1 MDNQILLDVEN
12 LKKYFPRRTG
22 VFKKITS
29 YVKAVDDISFQLYEG
44 ETLGLVGESGCGKTT
59 TGRMILNLINPS
71 DGIIKFKSDLI
82 KTKNNSFMNILE
94 LSSKDLKNIRQE
106 MQIIFQDPYS
116 SLNPRMTVGSLISE
130 PLITHKK
137 IRNKQQLQNKI
148 SELLNSVGLS
158 ESHINRFPH
167 EFSGGQRQRIGIAR
181 AIALSPKLIVA
192 DEPVSALDVSIQ
204 AQVINLLKSIQKSL
218 NLSFLFIAHDLSVI
232 KYISDRIAVMYLGKI
247 VELCTKDELFNNP
260 KHPYTEALISSI
272 PIPNPKF
279 HKKKIILEGDVP
291 SPVNPPKGCPF
302 HPRCPKAKDIC
313 KFETPKLKKYST
325 SGNEHYASCH
335 LIDLPEIN

>member
-1 MDNQILLDVEN
+1 MDNQILLDVVN

-22 VFKKITS
+22 VLKKITS

-137 IRNKQQLQNKI
+137 IRNKQQLQKKI

-204 AQVINLLKSIQKSL
+204 AQVLKLLGQIKQKL
-218 NLSFLFIAHDLSVI
+218 NFSMLFITHDLRVAAQVCD
-232 KYISDRIAVMYLGKI
+232 KIAVMYQGKI
-247 VELCTKDELFNNP
+247 VEIG
-260 KHPYTEALISSI
+260 YTEKIFEDPQHEYTTALINSI
-272 PIPNPKF
+272 PGRNWKNSF
-279 HKKKIILEGDVP
+279 SYNV
-291 SPVNPPKGCPF
+291 
-302 HPRCPKAKDIC
+302 
-313 KFETPKLKKYST
+313 
-325 SGNEHYASCH
+325 
-335 LIDLPEIN
+335 